1 MKKNFRFYADI
12 KHVVWERNWH
22 TIPAETKEE
31 ALQRLINN
39 IDSYEYHDESEILYD
54 TLTPLD
60 LENDPDGAATE
71 EIRDEVDTL
80 LWDNFKGSHVES
92 EVSERSL
99 EYLIGLNT
107 LTFPEWRKGQNV
119 FNSVHS
125 LYPDIANELRGG
137 DTDCFYNDNKIDEF
151 LNALFQKLAEKNG
164 EDN

>member
-31 ALQRLINN
+31 ALQWLINN

-80 LWDNFKGSHVES
+80 LWDNFKDAEWLV
-92 EVSERSL
+92 
-99 EYLIGLNT
+99 NT
-107 LTFPEWRKGQNV
+107 LDDYK
-119 FNSVHS
+119 
-125 LYPDIANELRGG
+125 D
-137 DTDCFYNDNKIDEF
+137 DES
-151 LNALFQKLAEKNG
+151 NISFQKHTEKNG